1 MGLLPL
7 VLFPFSRGL
16 WLALDWTFRPPSTE
30 RRPDHPRPGPT
41 PVDATPAASAGESAE
56 LSRR

>member
-16 WLALDWTFRPPSTE
+16 WLALDWTFRPPST
-30 RRPDHPRPGPT
+30 RREPDHPRPGRSDQQPSI
-41 PVDATPAASAGESAE
+41 DSAAEV
-56 LSRR
+56 SRR